1 MFRALLI
8 KRLLAQFKNH
18 KTYNDPDYLAFITDK
33 FGLIHQDLNVTWNK
47 EIEQRRVMLKEMFT
61 LNQDLDVDGEMTPVS
76 RPTQQSEAEMVRW
89 LHEELGIS
97 FKDKAKIDQL
107 SLV

>member
-1 MFRALLI
+1 
-8 KRLLAQFKNH
+8 
-18 KTYNDPDYLAFITDK
+18 
-33 FGLIHQDLNVTWNK
+33 
-47 EIEQRRVMLKEMFT
+47 MFT

-89 LHEELGIS
+89 LHEELGIN